1 MRLVLALLLVVFAAA
16 PLAAQQARPSKPP
29 PSTPPSQPAPPSQS
43 GQPGQ
48 SAQPSQFNPMP
59 ASGKPSQSEEVLR
72 QRILLR
78 EKFNKG
84 WEVQNEDPR
93 EKRARCKSEARK
105 QFTAMHPLKRR
116 KFQKEC
122 MAKAG
127 R

>member
-1 MRLVLALLLVVFAAA
+1 MRFFLAFLLAITAVVSAN
-16 PLAAQQARPSKPP
+16 AQGRPAQGGSSQVNPAQGSPVQGSTVQANP
-29 PSTPPSQPAPPSQS
+29 TP
-43 GQPGQ
+43 Q
-48 SAQPSQFNPMP
+48 SAKQ
-59 ASGKPSQSEEVLR
+59 AEEILR

-84 WEVQNEDPR
+84 WEVQDEDPR
-93 EKRARCKSEARK
+93 QRRARCKSEARK

>member
-1 MRLVLALLLVVFAAA
+1 VPRDARRRQGPAQAA
-16 PLAAQQARPSKPP
+16 PAQGSPAQASPAQANP
-29 PSTPPSQPAPPSQS
+29 TPQS
-43 GQPGQ
+43 NKQ
-48 SAQPSQFNPMP
+48 A
-59 ASGKPSQSEEVLR
+59 EEILR

-84 WEVQNEDPR
+84 WQVQDEDPR
-93 EKRARCKSEARK
+93 QKKARCKAEARK

-122 MAKAG
+122 IAKAG

>member
-1 MRLVLALLLVVFAAA
+1 MRLVLALLLVALAAA
-16 PLAAQQARPSKPP
+16 PAAAQQSR
-29 PSTPPSQPAPPSQS
+29 PSQPASANPPSQS
-43 GQPGQ
+43 GQPSPSG
-48 SAQPSQFNPMP
+48 QPSQFNQLP
-59 ASGKPSQSEEVLR
+59 ASGKPSEAEQVMR

-93 EKRARCKSEARK
+93 SKKARCKSEARK

-127 R
+127 RS

>member
-1 MRLVLALLLVVFAAA
+1 MRLALALFIVALAAA
-16 PLAAQQARPSKPP
+16 PTAAQQARPGQPP
-29 PSTPPSQPAPPSQS
+29 PSN
-43 GQPGQ
+43 
-48 SAQPSQFNPMP
+48 QPSPSSQATP
-59 ASGKPSQSEEVLR
+59 AAKPNQAEEVLR

-84 WEVQNEDPR
+84 WQVQDEDPR
-93 EKRARCKSEARK
+93 QKRARCKSEARK